1 MKKKLFESMKVDTN
15 EILINRSGKV
25 DGRMG
30 EVRTG
35 CGVWEDKRKKKP
47 KYKKD
52 WSAE

>member
-1 MKKKLFESMKVDTN
+1 MKKKLLETIKVDTN
-15 EILINRSGKV
+15 EILLNRSGKA
-25 DGRMG
+25 DGRLE

-52 WSAE
+52 WSIE